1 MENQL
6 AELKNEIE
14 YLKDQLAAHQLVLA
28 LLLRP
33 TQSGNVKDDVQEFVN
48 MLALSADLK
57 PEQAKLRTHLE
68 RVLSLVQD

>member
-14 YLKDQLAAHQLVLA
+14 YLQDQLAAHQLVLA

>member
-68 RVLSLVQD
+68 RVLSLVQG